1 MSIPGQPPRR
11 NPYRDPSAYWPDGF
25 RPGSVPR
32 SADPDGLLAED
43 GLPADG
49 RRGGEPAPRPGPAPS
64 PDAQRAPRPA
74 RARKPVSRLATVLG
88 GVSLGFGLFAL
99 MLGLVPY
106 IGPVLAAAPLAIAV
120 LAGWGGLARARARAA
135 RYPATA
141 FTGLGLSLLHIVL
154 MFVG

>member
-1 MSIPGQPPRR
+1 M
-11 NPYRDPSAYWPDGF
+11 
-25 RPGSVPR
+25 PR
-32 SADPDGLLAED
+32 SPDPDGLLAED
-43 GLPADG
+43 GPLAEG
-49 RRGGEPAPRPGPAPS
+49 RHRGAIGPRPGRPPLS
-64 PDAQRAPRPA
+64 DAGPRPG
-74 RARKPVSRLATVLG
+74 RPRRTRKPASRLATVLG

-141 FTGLGLSLLHIVL
+141 ITGLGLSLLHIVL

>member
-1 MSIPGQPPRR
+1 M
-11 NPYRDPSAYWPDGF
+11 
-25 RPGSVPR
+25 
-32 SADPDGLLAED
+32 LAE
-43 GLPADG
+43 G
-49 RRGGEPAPRPGPAPS
+49 RRGGELVPRPGPAPS
-64 PDAQRAPRPA
+64 FDAGRRTPRPQ
-74 RARKPVSRLATVLG
+74 RARKPASRLATVLG

-106 IGPVLAAAPLAIAV
+106 IGPVLAAAPLAVAV